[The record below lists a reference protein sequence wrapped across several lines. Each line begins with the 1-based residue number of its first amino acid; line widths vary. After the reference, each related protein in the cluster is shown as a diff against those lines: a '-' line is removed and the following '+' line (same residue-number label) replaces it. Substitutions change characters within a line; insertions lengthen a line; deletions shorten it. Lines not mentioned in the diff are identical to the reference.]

1 MKQQK
6 IHSFMEKLFGQK
18 ERKKNQSYI
27 LGGKNEFNLDVRAK
41 FSYDREK
48 TRSEFPDK
56 PDQEL

>member
-1 MKQQK
+1 
-6 IHSFMEKLFGQK
+6 MEKLFGQK